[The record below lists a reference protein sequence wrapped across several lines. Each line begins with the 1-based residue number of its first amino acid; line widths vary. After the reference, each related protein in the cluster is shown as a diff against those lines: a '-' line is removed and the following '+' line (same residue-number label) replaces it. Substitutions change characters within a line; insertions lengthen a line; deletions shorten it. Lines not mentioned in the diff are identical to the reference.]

1 MERAAGRHPKRTQP
15 HLRGRFD
22 ARHGLLHG
30 ALESRN
36 GRRRMGRSERG
47 VGQRH
52 RRLPLYVRSQ
62 QRRIAPRAHPRQRRG
77 RRAGD
82 RPHAD
87 RRGHR
92 TDAGARRNRI
102 RVRASAAR
110 TRPDRRYDQH
120 DAGARMYPHH
130 GNRRHRRGESRRSR
144 LAEGDPARKRRRG
157 EHRAGLRNRPQRQ
170 QQRPQGGDPAR
181 NPRCRRQDPRPSRSL
196 RRPDHRQ
203 CDGRFQGRR
212 DDRIR
217 SGRPAQPQRTADGQL
232 RRRSGALLL
241 RHRVRPRRHAVD
253 HGRDLQRIGRIV
265 HRCREHGRPA
275 PIRPV

>member
-15 HLRGRFD
+15 HLPGRLD

-52 RRLPLYVRSQ
+52 RRLPLYVRGQ
-62 QRRIAPRAHPRQRRG
+62 QRRVAPRTHPRQRRG

-82 RPHAD
+82 RSHAG
-87 RRGHR
+87 RRSHR

-120 DAGARMYPHH
+120 DAGARMHPHH
-130 GNRRHRRGESRRSR
+130 GNRRHRRRESRRSR

-157 EHRAGLRNRPQRQ
+157 EHRAGLRNRPQRR
-170 QQRPQGGDPAR
+170 QQRPQGGDPGSKFPTPTAR
-181 NPRCRRQDPRPSRSL
+181 FSPKPKPPSSRP
-196 RRPDHRQ
+196 P
-203 CDGRFQGRR
+203 
-212 DDRIR
+212 
-217 SGRPAQPQRTADGQL
+217 TM
-232 RRRSGALLL
+232 RRSFS
-241 RHRVRPRRHAVD
+241 RTK
-253 HGRDLQRIGRIV
+253 
-265 HRCREHGRPA
+265 
-275 PIRPV
+275 IRLSPFRATSTTAAHC